1 MTIRDYI
8 AAYNKTFGYVE
19 QKYGTEA
26 LADLFAAISREYCA
40 HLDECIR
47 EGGVEGCMKY
57 WGGDGGTL
65 SREKIDFRAWMED
78 GVFHGQI
85 RNCTS
90 VADVRSRGQEPYV
103 GQLTYCDHC
112 DALYGPVAAKY
123 GIELRFS
130 PEYNED
136 GTCAGNCTWYA
147 KKREA
152 EEQ

>member
-78 GVFHGQI
+78 DFTGRFATVPLWQTFEAG
-85 RNCTS
+85 
-90 VADVRSRGQEPYV
+90 VRSPM
-103 GQLTYCDHC
+103 
-112 DALYGPVAAKY
+112 
-123 GIELRFS
+123 
-130 PEYNED
+130 
-136 GTCAGNCTWYA
+136 
-147 KKREA
+147 
-152 EEQ
+152 